1 VSRAGIVADLI
12 RIQARQL
19 KMPGLAR
26 AFSDLARQAREEHWT
41 HEDYLHDVL
50 AVEIASRSESAVKQR
65 IHGAG
70 FPELKTL
77 DEFDFAIAEGVAA
90 AKIAELAKGDWIGTG
105 ENVLLV
111 GPIGTGKTHLAIA
124 LGVEAARQR
133 RRVWFQRAA
142 DLVCSLIEA
151 RDTKELSRYQRRLE
165 RVDLLIVDELGFVPF
180 DRKGGE
186 LLFNALAA
194 RHGRR
199 SVLITSNLAFGE
211 WPRVFGGDEKLTT
224 ALLDRLAEQ
233 ASVVT
238 TKGKS
243 YRMRRRKD
251 GGEVAPPPAPP
262 STATESSEASKPTPK
277 PPKKR

>member
-1 VSRAGIVADLI
+1 VSRAGIVADVI

-90 AKIAELAKGDWIGTG
+90 AKIAELAKGDWIGAG

-124 LGVEAARQR
+124 LGIEAARQR
-133 RRVWFQRAA
+133 RRV
-142 DLVCSLIEA
+142 
-151 RDTKELSRYQRRLE
+151 
-165 RVDLLIVDELGFVPF
+165 
-180 DRKGGE
+180 
-186 LLFNALAA
+186 
-194 RHGRR
+194 
-199 SVLITSNLAFGE
+199 
-211 WPRVFGGDEKLTT
+211 
-224 ALLDRLAEQ
+224 
-233 ASVVT
+233 
-238 TKGKS
+238 
-243 YRMRRRKD
+243 
-251 GGEVAPPPAPP
+251 
-262 STATESSEASKPTPK
+262 
-277 PPKKR
+277 